1 MSCDIHLITEIRKD
15 GKWKFVPERPESLN
29 KGNYTTFA
37 VLAGVRDSF
46 NSCVFP
52 AKGLPSDI
60 SGKKFYFESERPN
73 MERMYNEDLTTCLV
87 IGDEIVGELYSC
99 DDSRYK
105 KTLIDIT
112 ELEYEQLKMKAS
124 DSWAYDSQYRELG
137 WRESKGVRTYYV
149 RDASVVGGKWEK
161 VPFNKLFHS
170 FDEFA
175 QKKYIDEWNE
185 EAQDYGYWGVDFD
198 CPDFH
203 TPSYI
208 TLKEFEDADYSD
220 YTLIKYKI
228 PKKFYQTFIDCGGV
242 MPSKFKIEE
251 SSIGDLRDVFSEA
264 LSPTVTVGWQNDD
277 VADKQYPVFEGI
289 KELKEIAQKYEI
301 TNSEDIRIVFAFDN

>member
-1 MSCDIHLITEIRKD
+1 MSCGIHLITEIKKD
-15 GKWKFVPERPESLN
+15 GKWEFVPERPESLN
-29 KGNYTTFA
+29 KRNYTTFA

-46 NSCVFP
+46 NSCLFP

-60 SGKKFYFESERPN
+60 SGKRFYFESERPN
-73 MERMYNEDLTTCLV
+73 MERLYNEDLTTCLV
-87 IGDEIVGELYSC
+87 VGDEIVGELYSC

-112 ELEYEQLKMKAS
+112 ELEYIQLKAKKS
-124 DSWAYDSQYRELG
+124 DSYDSRYRDLG
-137 WRESKGVRTYYV
+137 WSESEGARTYYV

-161 VPFNKLFHS
+161 IPINKLFLS

-175 QKKYIDEWNE
+175 KKHYNDEWNE
-185 EAQDYGYWGVDFD
+185 EAQYYGYWGINFD

-203 TPSYI
+203 TPSYL
-208 TLKEFEDADYSD
+208 TLKELEDADYSD

-242 MPSKFKIEE
+242 LPSKFKVEE
-251 SSIGDLRDVFSEA
+251 SSIGDLQDVFSEA
-264 LSPTVTVGWQNDD
+264 FSPTVTIGWQDD
-277 VADKQYPVFEGI
+277 DITDKKYPIFVGI
-289 KELKEIAQKYEI
+289 YELGEIAKQYEI
-301 TNSEDIRIVFAFDN
+301 TNPEDIRIVFAFDN

>member
-1 MSCDIHLITEIRKD
+1 MGCDIHLITEIRKD

-29 KGNYTTFA
+29 KRNYTTFA

-60 SGKKFYFESERPN
+60 SRKKFYFESERPN

-112 ELEYEQLKMKAS
+112 ELEYEQLKMKES
-124 DSWAYDSQYRELG
+124 DSWVYDSQYRELG

-161 VPFNKLFHS
+161 VPFSKLFHS

-185 EAQDYGYWGVDFD
+185 EAQDYGYWGVNFD
-198 CPDFH
+198 SPDYH

-208 TLKEFEDADYSD
+208 SLKEFEDADYSD
-220 YTLIKYKI
+220 YTLKKYKI
-228 PKKFYQTFIDCGGV
+228 SSVFYQAFIDKGGIL
-242 MPSKFKIEE
+242 PSEFKVEK
-251 SSIGDLRDVFSEA
+251 SGIGDLSDVFAEA
-264 LSPTVTVGWQNDD
+264 LSPTVMVGWRDD
-277 VADKQYPVFEGI
+277 YITDKKYPIFAGI
-289 KELKEIAQKYEI
+289 RELEDIAKKYGI